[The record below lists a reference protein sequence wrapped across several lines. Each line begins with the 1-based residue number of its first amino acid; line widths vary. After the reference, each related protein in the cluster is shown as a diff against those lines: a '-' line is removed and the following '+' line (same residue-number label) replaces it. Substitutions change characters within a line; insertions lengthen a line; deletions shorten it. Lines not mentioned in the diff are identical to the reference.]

1 MKRETRWRKLVIR
14 WGVVMSAV
22 LAASW
27 WLFFRSPM
35 WRERPIP
42 FESATWITT
51 PAEFSH
57 ESIRQRMVDDLL
69 RSHPLVGRSRAEVE
83 SLIGPPDVTA
93 YFREYDMVYMLGQQ
107 RNSFLAID
115 SEWLVIRL
123 DALGRVTE
131 ARLVTD

>member
-1 MKRETRWRKLVIR
+1 MKREIRWQKLVIR
-14 WGVVMSAV
+14 WGLVGIAL
-22 LAASW
+22 LAASL
-27 WLFFRSPM
+27 WLSFRAPM
-35 WRERPIP
+35 GERPIP
-42 FESATWITT
+42 FESARWIAT

-115 SEWLVIRL
+115 SEWLVIKL
-123 DALGRVTE
+123 DALCRVTE